1 MKNVIVSC
9 QYFENAPFLLLEN
22 ESDVFS
28 YMEKQKELSQQDI
41 TAFIKSKSDIDDSVL
56 EMAKNSESS
65 ISKTSAE
72 LARVNGQNP
81 IYLIASQL
89 SKKTC
94 TMLKLLECS
103 NGILVNSAG
112 GYQYFKENFHT
123 IVSESS
129 FVDNS
134 KEEYITINQNT
145 QYINLENDP
154 FLEKHTVDFLSKKD
168 KNFSY
173 VRNLRSFS
181 IEELT
186 TIFNDFI
193 KAGGH
198 TVYVYTTATD
208 IQQMFDYSKAIINA
222 GLKNVVFEFSSN
234 PPNEVKNITSYLES
248 NNVNVYFSL

>member
-28 YMEKQKELSQQDI
+28 YMEKQQELSQQDI
-41 TAFIKSKSDIDDSVL
+41 TAFIKSKGDIDDSIL

-94 TMLKLLECS
+94 TMLKLLERS

-112 GYQYFKENFHT
+112 GYQHFKEDFHT
-123 IVSESS
+123 IVSETP

-154 FLEKHTVDFLSKKD
+154 FLEKHIIDFLSEKD

-186 TIFNDFI
+186 TIFTDFI
-193 KAGGH
+193 NAGGH

-208 IQQMFDYSKAIINA
+208 IQQMMDYSTAIINS
-222 GLKNVVFEFSSN
+222 GLKNVVFEFSCT
-234 PPNEVKNITSYLES
+234 PPNEVQDVVKYLE
-248 NNVNVYFSL
+248 NNNISVSY